1 MKEDLVAIAKIVKC
15 QGLKGEVK
23 LLPFIMDLAL
33 KGCKGKIYT
42 IDSTGEALER
52 EPELIRPHK
61 NLWVIR
67 FKGINSINEAQSLI
81 DQTVAVDKSF
91 FPELSPGN
99 YYWFEILGLEVYD
112 EENTFYGEIEK
123 VFSTGSNDV
132 YVVKSQN
139 EDEFLL
145 PATKEIVKKIDLKRN
160 RLIFTVVEGLLENL
174 MRHPQ

>member
-1 MKEDLVAIAKIVKC
+1 MKDDLVSIGKIVKC

-33 KGCKGKIYT
+33 KDCNGKIYT
-42 IDSTGEALER
+42 IDSTGGALKR

-61 NLWVIR
+61 KLWIIR
-67 FKGINSINEAQSLI
+67 FEGINSINEAKNLI
-81 DQTVAVDKSF
+81 GQTVAVDKSF

-99 YYWFEILGLEVYD
+99 YYWFEIIGLEVYD
-112 EENTFYGEIEK
+112 EKNNFYGEIIK

-145 PATKEIVKKIDLKRN
+145 PATKEVVKKIDLKKN
-160 RLIFTVVEGLLENL
+160 RLIFSLVEGLLEN
-174 MRHPQ
+174 